1 MAEVLPEKARFFI
14 AEKKQKKK
22 RKQKQKKKQP
32 KQLLKEITWIKGLN
46 GLRN

>member
-22 RKQKQKKKQP
+22 QP
-32 KQLLKEITWIKGLN
+32 KRLLMGIAWIKGLH